1 MQAEAVVPPD
11 DEPEPLPAPE
21 LLAAP
26 PLDPPPED
34 PELLLL
40 PPVEPSKLAPVEPG
54 ELEEGPGLLPE
65 PPLQAARPV
74 ENARPE
80 MVKKKRRRDCICL
93 LRSPN
98 VPRVRPYGSTR
109 RE

>member
-1 MQAEAVVPPD
+1 MQAAAVVPPD
-11 DEPEPLPAPE
+11 DEPEPLPVPE
-21 LLAAP
+21 LLAPP

-34 PELLLL
+34 PELLL
-40 PPVEPSKLAPVEPG
+40 PPVEPSKLAPVDPG

-65 PPLQAARPV
+65 PPLQAARPA

-80 MVKKKRRRDCICL
+80 MAKKKRRRVCICL
-93 LRSPN
+93 LRYPN
-98 VPRVRPYGSTR
+98 VPRVRPYGSTT